1 MQSCGRVRES
11 LAVFQEVEVER
22 GSVKSAVKGP
32 KLSKFRKLDARHM
45 SSHCPNN
52 C

>member
-1 MQSCGRVRES
+1 MQSCGRVSES

-22 GSVKSAVKGP
+22 GSVKLALKGP
-32 KLSKFRKLDARHM
+32 KKFRKLDARHM
-45 SSHCPNN
+45 SFHCPKN